1 MNKFIKKHI
10 ELVRYFRNIAF
21 CFFHRFWNPE
31 ISFLEKLVLSIKSG
45 AYISSKSS
53 LYRYCKIKL
62 GNRVTIHRYSQINAK
77 SPGGRL
83 IIGDYVEVMP
93 FAVVSPQKNGEIFIG
108 SNSTIQYGVR
118 LYGGGGLRIGKGV
131 RIAANTVIIAQNHR
145 FETIDVP
152 IWKQGAICKGIVIE
166 DNVWIGANA
175 TVLDSVHIGSGAV
188 IGAGAVVIRD
198 VEANTVVAGVPAKEI
213 RKRT

>member
-1 MNKFIKKHI
+1 MNKLIKKPI
-10 ELVRYFRNIAF
+10 DLVRYFKNMVF
-21 CFFHRFWNPE
+21 YFFHRLWNPE

-53 LYRYCKIKL
+53 LYRHCKIKL
-62 GNRVTIHRYSQINAK
+62 GNRVTIHRYAQINAK

-93 FAVVSPQKNGEIFIG
+93 FAVVSPQKNGEISIG
-108 SNSTIQYGVR
+108 SNSTIQYGAR
-118 LYGGGGLRIGKGV
+118 LYGRGGLRIGKGV
-131 RIAANTVIIAQNHR
+131 RIAANTVIVAQNHR

-175 TVLDSVHIGSGAV
+175 TVLDGVHIGSGAV
-188 IGAGAVVIRD
+188 VGAGAVVSRD
-198 VEANTVVAGVPAKEI
+198 VKANIVVVGIPAKEI
-213 RKRT
+213 RKRI